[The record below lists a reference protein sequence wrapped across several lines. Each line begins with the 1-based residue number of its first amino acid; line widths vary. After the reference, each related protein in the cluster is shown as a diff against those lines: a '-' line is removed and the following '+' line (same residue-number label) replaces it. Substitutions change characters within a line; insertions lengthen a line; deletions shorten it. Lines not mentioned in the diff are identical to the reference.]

1 MLKQLTYKQ
10 KTKALLFGSFLLLA
24 LIYTVSIKPTLNL
37 HQEIRMLTSKSAE
50 AKLAPVQIKKIKNEL
65 NQLQG
70 NTFNLNNNNKE
81 ALLREITRFCEE
93 NNLLIV
99 NLPIA
104 STYKEGNYQVE
115 SRELDVQGSFKDILE
130 LVYLI
135 EYKKSLGVVSSL
147 SFKTKK
153 DLRTKKK
160 RLTGHMVLRSI
171 NQ

>member
-1 MLKQLTYKQ
+1 MLKQLSYKQ
-10 KTKALLFGSFLLLA
+10 KSQALLFGSFLLLV
-24 LIYTVSIKPTLNL
+24 LIYTISIKPTLNL
-37 HQEIRMLTSKSAE
+37 HRDIRMLTTKSAQAVE
-50 AKLAPVQIKKIKNEL
+50 APAQIRKIRKEL
-65 NQLQG
+65 DQLQG
-70 NTFNLNNNNKE
+70 STINLNNKE
-81 ALLREITRFCEE
+81 ALLGEITRFCEE

-104 STYKEGNYQVE
+104 STYEEGNYEVE
-115 SRELDVQGSFKDILE
+115 SRELDVQGSFKDVLE

-135 EYKKSLGVVSSL
+135 EYQKSLGVISSL
-147 SFKTKK
+147 SFISKK